1 MSASRLIKLWK
12 DQREFLDHKSYEQL
26 INMTGD
32 GILKDSSQTSMQI
45 REFLNEVSSEKL
57 KDFVDVCLN
66 IGFKDSGLALQELV
80 NQFGKRLGFDV
91 IDGLYRGKKNDI
103 GFDGLWHLN
112 EDHSYIIEVKTTDAY
127 RINLNTLNVYK
138 QRLEERGDIEKNKSS
153 ILIVVGRQD
162 TGDLEAQIRGSK
174 FAWNMR
180 LISVD
185 SLIRLI
191 GIRENV
197 NDNQTINQINEI
209 LKPLE
214 FTRLDRLIELI
225 YLASEED
232 DNDNDLYQKVESDNK
247 ISDEENNSRRVKFN
261 DACVEVIS
269 NHFNKPFYQ
278 QSKSTF
284 YSSDK
289 SLGLSCAVSKIYP
302 KKGWELYWFAFH
314 QHHYDFLSSFN
325 KSHATFGCGS
335 SNQIIMIPFHD
346 VFIDLIQ
353 FFGST
358 TKKNGKKYWHIKI
371 HKKQDKIELEVPSNP
386 KQNKIDITKY
396 LLDK

>member
-1 MSASRLIKLWK
+1 MSTSTLLKLWK
-12 DQREFLDHKSYEQL
+12 DQRDFLDQKSFEQL

-32 GILKDSSQTSMQI
+32 GVLKDSSQTSIQL
-45 REFLNEVSSEKL
+45 REFLNEISSQKL
-57 KDFVDVCLN
+57 TDFVDECLN
-66 IGFKDSGLALQELV
+66 NGFKDSGFALQELV
-80 NQFGKRLGFDV
+80 NQFGRRLGFDV

-127 RINLNTLNVYK
+127 RINLDTLNVYK
-138 QRLEERGDIEKNKSS
+138 QRLEERGEIEKNKSS

-185 SLIRLI
+185 SLITLI

-225 YLASEED
+225 YLASEEE
-232 DNDNDLYQKVESDNK
+232 DNDNDFFQEEESENK
-247 ISDEENNSRRVKFN
+247 ISDENDNSRRVKFN
-261 DACVEVIS
+261 EACVEVMS

-289 SLGLSCAVSKIYP
+289 SLGLTCAVSKIYP
-302 KKGWELYWFAFH
+302 RKGWELFWFAFH
-314 QHHYDFLSSFN
+314 QHHYDFLGSYNSSYA
-325 KSHATFGCGS
+325 SFGCGS
-335 SNQIIMIPFHD
+335 SNQIIMIPFNE

-371 HKKQDKIELEVPSNP
+371 HKKQDKFELEVPSNS
-386 KQNKIDITKY
+386 QRNRIDITEY
-396 LLDK
+396 LLSN